1 MDDLAFFTDGNDFYG
16 KHEVYHI
23 PHRNNAL
30 LKFVNTLYFARHI
43 SIEY

>member
-1 MDDLAFFTDGNDFYG
+1 MDDLAFFTDGNDFLG

-30 LKFVNTLYFARHI
+30 PIFVNSLYFARHTFI
-43 SIEY
+43 KH